1 MFQISVDKHA
11 RLFLSLAFG
20 CLAVFCLLVTFVL
33 VGLLVVVMRGGG
45 AEEEESILVGT
56 EEDGEMNQPNGNLRY
71 FKSTLWRKKYSFL
84 DIFCVNCKVMQERF
98 ITVDT

>member
-33 VGLLVVVMRGGG
+33 VGLLVVMMRGGG
-45 AEEEESILVGT
+45 AGEEEGSLVGE
-56 EEDGEMNQPNGNLRY
+56 EEDGEMDQPNTNVGY
-71 FKSTLWRKKYSFL
+71 FKSTLRIKKYSFL